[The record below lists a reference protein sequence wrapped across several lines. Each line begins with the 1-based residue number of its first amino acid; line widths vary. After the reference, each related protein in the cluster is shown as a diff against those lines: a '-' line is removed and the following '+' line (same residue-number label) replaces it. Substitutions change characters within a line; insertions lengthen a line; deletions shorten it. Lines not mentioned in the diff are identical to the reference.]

1 MLQFKEII
9 VSQNFL
15 KTNVQRDKER
25 MSDICLKYYILFN
38 YHLLPKQNSL
48 TSADPWIIVESRGK
62 SPIVISNRQRS
73 QKTEVSKDRGLT
85 IFILK
90 KT

>member
-25 MSDICLKYYILFN
+25 MSDICVKYYILFS
-38 YHLLPKQNSL
+38 YHLLPKQK
-48 TSADPWIIVESRGK
+48 TSADLWIIVESRGK
-62 SPIVISNRQRS
+62 SPIIISKRRRS
-73 QKTEVSKDRGLT
+73 QKTEVLQSPY
-85 IFILK
+85 
-90 KT
+90 

>member
-15 KTNVQRDKER
+15 KTNVQRDKKR

-38 YHLLPKQNSL
+38 YHLLPKQNFL
-48 TSADPWIIVESRGK
+48 TLADPWIMVESRGK
-62 SPIVISNRQRS
+62 SPIIISKRQRS
-73 QKTEVSKDRGLT
+73 YNLHIKKNLT
-85 IFILK
+85 
-90 KT
+90 

>member
-15 KTNVQRDKER
+15 KKNVQRDKER
-25 MSDICLKYYILFN
+25 MSDICVTYYILFS
-38 YHLLPKQNSL
+38 YHLLPKQN

-62 SPIVISNRQRS
+62 SPIIISKRRRS
-73 QKTEVSKDRGLT
+73 QKTEVLQSPY
-85 IFILK
+85 
-90 KT
+90 

>member
-15 KTNVQRDKER
+15 KTNVQRDKEP
-25 MSDICLKYYILFN
+25 MSDICVKYYILFS
-38 YHLLPKQNSL
+38 YHLLPKQN

-62 SPIVISNRQRS
+62 SPIIISKRQRS
-73 QKTEVSKDRGLT
+73 YNLHVKKNLT
-85 IFILK
+85 
-90 KT
+90 

>member
-25 MSDICLKYYILFN
+25 MSYICVTYYILFS
-38 YHLLPKQNSL
+38 YHLLPKQN

-62 SPIVISNRQRS
+62 SPIIISKRRRS
-73 QKTEVSKDRGLT
+73 QKTEVLQSPY
-85 IFILK
+85 
-90 KT
+90 